1 MWRYGNVD
9 VLEIYLHPLLGTGDR
24 QPPLTVL
31 HPNGSESKPY
41 LSDLDVFGVLT
52 PPILTNIHKKYL
64 IPMTHSSGV
73 DETVNVWRSQLLLVL

>member
-1 MWRYGNVD
+1 MVAHLNYTD
-9 VLEIYLHPLLGTGDR
+9 T
-24 QPPLTVL
+24 
-31 HPNGSESKPY
+31 
-41 LSDLDVFGVLT
+41 LDVFGVLT